1 MKDYYIN
8 DLGFA
13 LWKAAPYR
21 RYQFLCDEVFGKGA
35 VKIRRAP
42 SNDVP
47 LQYSCWMSPWT
58 FKRASRKDL
67 FD

>member
-13 LWKAAPYR
+13 MWKAAPYR
-21 RYQFLCDEVFGKGA
+21 RYQFLCDEGFGKGA

-42 SNDVP
+42 SNDV
-47 LQYSCWMSPWT
+47 T
-58 FKRASRKDL
+58 TI
-67 FD
+67 